1 MSPLGWNFFS
11 VKGLKLKLKIYSINK
26 FISDEFDISQHL
38 ENRGSFN
45 QYIFFSTQTRL
56 RVEIQTVVK

>member
-1 MSPLGWNFFS
+1 MELFS
-11 VKGLKLKLKIYSINK
+11 VKGLKSKLKISSINK

-38 ENRGSFN
+38 ESRGSFD